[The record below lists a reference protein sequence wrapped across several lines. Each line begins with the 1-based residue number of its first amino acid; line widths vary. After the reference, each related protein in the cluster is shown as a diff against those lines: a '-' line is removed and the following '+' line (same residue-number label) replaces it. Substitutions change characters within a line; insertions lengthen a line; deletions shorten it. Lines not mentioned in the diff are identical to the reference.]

1 LRKGHVEVVHSVS
14 IQGRDEVR
22 GERDVLVVRDVRGM
36 RGMRGMRGV
45 LQSDGVYKYVNEN
58 L

>member
-36 RGMRGMRGV
+36 RGV
-45 LQSDGVYKYVNEN
+45 FSSDGLYKYVNEN